1 MIIKKKFK
9 KKPAKG
15 NKKWKHKR
23 RRRNRRL
30 LGKFKTLR
38 GRLAGIYSSNYSHCG
53 GGEEAERT
61 EISADRRLQSLTM
74 IVQTNKS
81 EL

>member
-1 MIIKKKFK
+1 MIITKKK
-9 KKPAKG
+9 KKPAKV
-15 NKKWKHKR
+15 NKRKHKR
-23 RRRNRRL
+23 RRHNRRL
-30 LGKFKTLR
+30 LGKFKTLC